1 MAPIARTPGTWRW
14 QVAEDGD
21 RKVGVVYALAQDAQ
35 NPTLYRREHIATIR
49 TPAKKFDTP
58 LIAAAPELQAEL
70 ESLVARCDGEEG
82 VRADGSNIQTVSA
95 HALLARLREEA

>member
-1 MAPIARTPGTWRW
+1 MKTWERDGFVVRVKATGNIICEAPPENVRLWEEGA
-14 QVAEDGD
+14 D
-21 RKVGVVYALAQDAQ
+21 
-35 NPTLYRREHIATIR
+35 
-49 TPAKKFDTP
+49 